1 MEIYISMF
9 LGNSL
14 TNFQK
19 GFSEKSQPKH
29 NSTIY
34 VKYFQQQLR
43 YQITW
48 LKSIGYHSIFTSPE
62 YLTKAVRRLPNYL
75 RQRFHNHRKSIFSSD
90 SFIRYMKRL
99 FGVSFYPL
107 FPHLDRIRR
116 DTGYLSAFNPNTSK
130 YRPEKLRVKRIFK

>member
-1 MEIYISMF
+1 MF

-90 SFIRYMKRL
+90 SFIRYMKSACIWGFILPSFPAFGPNTERY
-99 FGVSFYPL
+99 GVSL
-107 FPHLDRIRR
+107 C
-116 DTGYLSAFNPNTSK
+116 
-130 YRPEKLRVKRIFK
+130 V